1 MKLSNKTIFCLFLF
15 FAIFLFF
22 LILKWPDKSIKI
34 TICDVGQ
41 GDSILIQQG
50 FFQLLIDSGRDDRVL
65 GCLGSVLPFWD
76 RVIEVGIVTHFDTD
90 HMGYFGEIMGMF
102 QWQEL
107 YFLQPRKTSAEIK
120 SLLEVFSQANEL
132 GTYLKEPILGQ
143 TIVLPS
149 GAKVTLLEIT
159 SINQSKTLSE
169 NNRSVGTLL
178 EYGKTKWL
186 FTGGGEVDWEES
198 LLAKSILPQV
208 DVLKIAHHGAETSSS
223 LKFLDKLQPKIAV
236 ISVGK
241 NSYGHPQGSVLDL
254 LIQTGSLI
262 FRTDESGDIT
272 FSSDGENIWLDKLS
286 KRP

>member
-1 MKLSNKTIFCLFLF
+1 
-15 FAIFLFF
+15 
-22 LILKWPDKSIKI
+22 
-34 TICDVGQ
+34 
-41 GDSILIQQG
+41 
-50 FFQLLIDSGRDDRVL
+50 
-65 GCLGSVLPFWD
+65 LGSVLPFWD

-186 FTGGGEVDWEES
+186 FTGDGEVDWEES